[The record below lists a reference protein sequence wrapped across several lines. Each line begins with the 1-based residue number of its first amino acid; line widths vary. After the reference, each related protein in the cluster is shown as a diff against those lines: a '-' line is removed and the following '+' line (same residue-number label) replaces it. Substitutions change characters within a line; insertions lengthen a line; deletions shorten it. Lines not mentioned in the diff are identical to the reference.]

1 MIGKVGENDQDKTG
15 GKVAEV
21 NVQDTQHEEQQEL
34 SFVSM
39 SPSLLH
45 LLVKLEISML
55 VSQGCENWWQ
65 NWEKMIENYLGI
77 ILGIGWHF
85 PHP

>member
-1 MIGKVGENDQDKTG
+1 MIGKVGENEQDKTG

-45 LLVKLEISML
+45 LPSKAVDIHVGVTRM
-55 VSQGCENWWQ
+55 
-65 NWEKMIENYLGI
+65 
-77 ILGIGWHF
+77 
-85 PHP
+85 